1 MTHPPPIVFVVDDE
15 PSVLKAV
22 SRLIRSAGHYVR
34 AFSSAR
40 EFMECQPWEAHGCV
54 VLDMEMPGGN
64 GLDVQQA
71 FAARGALLPI
81 IFLTGHADVPS
92 TIRAMRSGATDFLTK
107 PVDGAQLL
115 SAVNAAI
122 AKDRSAREATSNAT
136 ELHRLIETLSPR
148 EYEVFTLVASGLLN
162 KQTAAQLGT
171 AEKTIKVHRARVM
184 EKLKVDSLAGLVR
197 LAERAGVASISEAE

>member
-1 MTHPPPIVFVVDDE
+1 MTHPLPIVFLVDDE

-22 SRLIRSAGHYVR
+22 SRLLRAAGHYVR
-34 AFSSAR
+34 TFNSAK

-54 VLDMEMPGGN
+54 VLDMAMPGYN
-64 GLDVQQA
+64 GLDVQQSL
-71 FAARGALLPI
+71 AAQAAHIPI
-81 IFLTGHADVPS
+81 IFLTGHADVGS

-107 PVDGAQLL
+107 PVDEAQLL
-115 SAVNAAI
+115 AAVDAAI
-122 AKDRSAREATSNAT
+122 AKDRAEREATFIAT

-197 LAERAGVASISEAE
+197 LAERAGVASVATAE